1 MVSLLCFTPACD
13 SGGDESTETDTDPTT
28 SGVPAGS
35 TSDASTT
42 TGPQTTTT
50 TDPGTTT
57 GTSGSSES
65 TAAEGTGHVIIE
77 TSLGTVEIEL
87 FPEASPIT
95 VENFLTYV
103 EGGFYDGTDGQG
115 GTIFHRVIPDFMAQ
129 GGGLTVDMVT
139 KNTLDPIVNEHDSSG
154 LTNDRGTVAMARTND
169 PDSATAQFFVNVA
182 DNHFL
187 DDSPGYAVFG
197 QVVTGMDVIDAMV
210 AVPTTTVG
218 QFADVPVDPIT
229 ITSVYVD

>member
-1 MVSLLCFTPACD
+1 
-13 SGGDESTETDTDPTT
+13 
-28 SGVPAGS
+28 
-35 TSDASTT
+35 
-42 TGPQTTTT
+42 
-50 TDPGTTT
+50 
-57 GTSGSSES
+57 
-65 TAAEGTGHVIIE
+65 
-77 TSLGTVEIEL
+77 
-87 FPEASPIT
+87 
-95 VENFLTYV
+95 
-103 EGGFYDGTDGQG
+103 
-115 GTIFHRVIPDFMAQ
+115 
-129 GGGLTVDMVT
+129 
-139 KNTLDPIVNEHDSSG
+139 
-154 LTNDRGTVAMARTND
+154 MARTND